1 MKFATLIGLFSLVI
15 ANSVHAQDEPIFLVN
30 PSFEGTPAEGTYDNS
45 LPTGWYD
52 CGFPGETIPDI
63 HPVPG
68 GGKFQVTKPP
78 YDGNSYLGM
87 VVRENDTWEMVSQR
101 LSSPLI
107 GGKCYEFSIH
117 LCRSELYVSPSRVSG
132 EYVNYTNPAKL
143 RIWAGNGYCLK
154 TELLAESSVIINT
167 RWLEYNFRFEPKQ
180 TYTHIVFEAFYRTPT
195 PFPYNGNILLDNA
208 SPIIPVPCD
217 VETPTVVETPN
228 PPEEVKPSAPGVK
241 KPASTPPVATPEPVK
256 VDQPIVE
263 SKKEKILKELDK
275 DKIREGQTIRIDQLY
290 FKADSS
296 SITEESYPV
305 LDEIYEFLVANPKVV
320 VEIGGHTNGIP
331 SPEYCDKLSTERAKA
346 VADYLIKKGIDPQR
360 LKYKGYGKRMPID
373 TNRTAAGRKRNQR
386 VEIKILS
393 LNG

>member
-1 MKFATLIGLFSLVI
+1 MKIANLIGASFLFFVSTL
-15 ANSVHAQDEPIFLVN
+15 SAQDEPIYLIN
-30 PSFEGTPAEGTYDNS
+30 PSFEGTPAEGTLDNS

-63 HPVPG
+63 HPVPN

-78 YDGNSYLGM
+78 YDGNTYLGM

-101 LSSPLI
+101 LSSPLKA
-107 GGKCYEFSIH
+107 GKCYEFSIH

-167 RWLEYNFRFEPKQ
+167 RWLEYNFRFEPKND
-180 TYTHIVFEAFYRTPT
+180 YTHIVFEAFYRTPT

-217 VETPTVVETPN
+217 VEKPSVAEIPPSKEDVKDTPT
-228 PPEEVKPSAPGVK
+228 SVK
-241 KPASTPPVATPEPVK
+241 KPTPSPPVISSEPPGVE
-256 VDQPIVE
+256 QPVVQ

-305 LDEIYEFLVANPKVV
+305 LDEIYEFLVANPKVI

-346 VADYLIKKGIDPQR
+346 VADYLIKKGIEPER

-373 TNRTAAGRKRNQR
+373 TNQTAAGRKRNQR